1 MRSAAV
7 AAPFFV
13 LVSSG
18 GLITFPN
25 FYKFIQKNMR
35 GQRGTLPVH
44 ALWYVITTKSYLEIG
59 AQTEVYFPKTSAK
72 RWGKFC
78 R

>member
-1 MRSAAV
+1 
-7 AAPFFV
+7 
-13 LVSSG
+13 
-18 GLITFPN
+18 
-25 FYKFIQKNMR
+25 MR

-44 ALWYVITTKSYLEIG
+44 ALWYVIATKSYLEIG